1 MNIKPVTAR
10 FAIHP
15 LAAAIALCSGSLL
28 AGSAQAQ
35 EPGANGPML
44 EEVLVTAQKR
54 VESLQD
60 VPISVN
66 AVSGEKMQEAGIDR
80 IENLAPYVPNLSMA
94 ENGIGTAIYIRGI
107 GSGINAG
114 FEQSAGMYMD
124 GIYYGRAQLSRAP
137 FLDLERIEVLRG
149 PQPIL
154 FGKNSIAGAVSMI
167 TAKPTDQLEGSVSML
182 YEPDTE
188 DLEGT
193 AVISGPLTD
202 SLAGRLA
209 VRYRE
214 IAGYMDN
221 IHLGDDEADREES
234 TVRGTLRWDATD
246 DLQLT
251 LKGEIGSFDVKGRNM
266 EIISDN
272 PSVIPSFGGL
282 TYSEIQTRVFG
293 QPEAGLNVT
302 QDHKRTSNGDF
313 SDNDT
318 GNVTLTIDYA
328 MGEHTLTSVTG
339 YVSYEFDEHCDCDFS
354 SASVLS
360 VPLDEDYDQFS
371 QELRLTSPGG
381 ETLDY
386 IVGLF
391 YQTSELDSSDTIGVP
406 ADSILVPAVN
416 ARVPGGGDAIGFT
429 GASRIFTQDSDIWA
443 AFAQVTW
450 NISDQLRLTAG
461 GRYTVEEKDGARS
474 LELFNLDGTQIS
486 DPVQAATAT
495 TVFGKLFNV
504 QVTDHDLKGSRDED
518 SFTPLLTLQYDWN
531 EDTMVYATASTGFK
545 SGGFDARGNVAPDSD
560 NPFLK
565 DPSKGSFEYED
576 EEATNFELGTKTRF
590 ADGAAEL
597 NAALFFTTYD
607 DLQVSIFDGTLGFL
621 VDNAAEAEV
630 MGVEIDGRWAATDK
644 LTLSGSVAWT
654 DFEFQDFESGQC
666 NFSEVQSGA
675 CRADGTISYEGRTN
689 QYVADWSGR
698 LSGDYFM
705 PISSTLE
712 GRATID
718 LLYSDE
724 YFPSQN
730 LDPSTLQDS
739 YWKVNARLAISSTD
753 GSWEVAMLGRN
764 LTDEDVVNYSNP
776 VPLSQSSF
784 GVLSH
789 FGGVDQPRSFAVQA
803 SYRF

>member
-1 MNIKPVTAR
+1 MYKKTSR
-10 FAIHP
+10 LQTTIHP
-15 LAAAIALCSGSLL
+15 LAAAVALAGGTLFSGS
-28 AGSAQAQ
+28 SQAQ
-35 EPGANGPML
+35 ETPSGPRL
-44 EEVLVTAQKR
+44 EEVVVTATKR

-66 AVSGEKMQEAGIDR
+66 AVSAEKMAAAGIDR

-114 FEQSAGMYMD
+114 FEQSAGMYVD

-137 FLDLERIEVLRG
+137 FLDLARVEVLRG

-154 FGKNSIAGAVSMI
+154 FGKNSIAGAISMI
-167 TAKPTDQLEGSVSML
+167 TARPGDEFEASLSML
-182 YEPDTE
+182 YEPDAE
-188 DLEGT
+188 ELEGT
-193 AVISGPLTD
+193 AVVSGPLTE

-234 TVRGTLRWDATD
+234 TIRGTLRWDAME

-251 LKGEIGSFDVKGRNM
+251 LKGEVGSFDVKGRNM

-272 PSVIPSFGGL
+272 PSVNPAFGGL
-282 TYSEIQTRVFG
+282 TYSEIQTYVFG
-293 QPEAGLNVT
+293 QPEAGLNVK

-318 GNVTLTIDYA
+318 ENVTLTVDYA
-328 MGEHTLTSVTG
+328 LGDHTLTAVTG

-360 VPLDEDYDQFS
+360 VPLDEEYDQFS

-386 IVGLF
+386 IAGLF

-406 ADSILVPAVN
+406 ADSILIPAVN
-416 ARVPGGGDAIGFT
+416 GRVPGGGDAIGFT
-429 GASRIFTQDSDIWA
+429 GASREFTQDSDIWA
-443 AFAQVTW
+443 VFAQLTW
-450 NISDQLRLTAG
+450 NVTDRLRLIAG
-461 GRYTVEEKDGARS
+461 GRYTVEDKEGTRS
-474 LELFNLDGTQIS
+474 LALYNLDGSDIT
-486 DPVQAATAT
+486 DPVQSITATA
-495 TVFGKLFNV
+495 VFGQLFNV
-504 QVTDHDLKGSRDED
+504 QVTGHDLKGSRDED
-518 SFTPLLTLQYDWN
+518 SFTPQVTVQYDWGD
-531 EDTMVYATASTGFK
+531 DTMVYATASTGFK
-545 SGGFDARGNVAPDSD
+545 SGGYDARGNVAPDSD
-560 NPFLK
+560 SPFVR
-565 DPSKGSFEYED
+565 DPSKGSWEYED
-576 EEATNFELGTKTRF
+576 EEATSFEVGSKSRF
-590 ADGAAEL
+590 GGGVAEL
-597 NAALFFTTYD
+597 NTAFFMTTYD

-621 VDNAAEAEV
+621 VDNAAEAEI
-630 MGVEIDGRWAATDK
+630 MGVEVDGRWAATEN

-654 DFEFQDFESGQC
+654 DFEFKDFENGQC

-675 CRADGTISYEGRTN
+675 CGADGTISYDGRTN

-698 LSGDYFM
+698 LSGDYVL
-705 PISSTLE
+705 PLGSSLE
-712 GRATID
+712 GRATVD

-739 YWKVNARLAISSTD
+739 YWKVNARLALSSID
-753 GSWEVAMLGRN
+753 GKWEVALLGRN
-764 LTDEDVVNYSNP
+764 LTDEDVVTYSNP
-776 VPLSQSSF
+776 VPLSQSAF

-789 FGGVDQPRSFAVQA
+789 FGVVEQPRNFALQA